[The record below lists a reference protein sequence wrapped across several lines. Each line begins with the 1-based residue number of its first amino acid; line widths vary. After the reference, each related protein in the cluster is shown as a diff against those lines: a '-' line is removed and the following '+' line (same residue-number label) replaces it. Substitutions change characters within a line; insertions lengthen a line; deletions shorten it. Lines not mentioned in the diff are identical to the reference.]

1 MAMKMKDS
9 IRAFVKNEPLMPSFL
24 RAEGSKNEGFQ
35 RGVRNKSPL
44 SFESTIQ
51 SLHLGSK
58 PLQHISMLDPPFHQK
73 SRCSSTL
80 SGLFAHYSG
89 DILGHNHPPLLH
101 TCASFNLG
109 FLLLLLLSPLSGWH
123 LGPLFRP
130 LETLLFEFFGVIL
143 VPEITPSYA
152 ACIAR

>member
-1 MAMKMKDS
+1 
-9 IRAFVKNEPLMPSFL
+9 
-24 RAEGSKNEGFQ
+24 
-35 RGVRNKSPL
+35 
-44 SFESTIQ
+44 
-51 SLHLGSK
+51 
-58 PLQHISMLDPPFHQK
+58 MLDPPFRQK

-89 DILGHNHPPLLH
+89 HKKVGPTPLH
-101 TCASFNLG
+101 TCASFNYG

-123 LGPLFRP
+123 LSLLFRP
-130 LETLLFEFFGVIL
+130 LETLFFELFGVIL